1 MDNINSSL
9 FDAAAAAE
17 QKTLSSAF
25 HNLQLMCN
33 QRSSRK
39 RNVEDKDKS
48 SVSCNPRRS
57 RRLML
62 KSAADHSINQLPA
75 PAPAPVPAAPAP
87 ENRKKKSEVPG
98 DIGPAK
104 LNLSKLLPFK
114 NEKLVGCA
122 TLILQDHSLQYNQ
135 NWHDWRILK
144 IVEAVRAKHSEKR
157 DKNGVG
163 KTTFEGHLLS
173 TPCHRRVNGI
183 RTLKPYTKWYRGK
196 LWVPLIRPLPKPDHY
211 TRGADEL
218 SVKVVQELKLWYKGG
233 DDTIPLV
240 PPERHGCDIRSRYKP
255 FSDKRAGTDEEIITP
270 GTDPVYLDLDKFSD
284 SDFGFLKDCA
294 TLAMHDHLIQIG
306 TKKWRD
312 WCLEIVEA
320 RREGLGGVAGYNYY
334 LTFQAHCYGKDERTL
349 EAEVWDGKAQ
359 RRVNR
364 FRAIMP
370 RTTYCVPRQ
379 VMDLFKLGAISS
391 SRKN

>member
-1 MDNINSSL
+1 MKIR
-9 FDAAAAAE
+9 AP
-17 QKTLSSAF
+17 TLQMWRHGYS
-25 HNLQLMCN
+25 N
-33 QRSSRK
+33 
-39 RNVEDKDKS
+39 
-48 SVSCNPRRS
+48 
-57 RRLML
+57 
-62 KSAADHSINQLPA
+62 
-75 PAPAPVPAAPAP
+75 
-87 ENRKKKSEVPG
+87 
-98 DIGPAK
+98 
-104 LNLSKLLPFK
+104 
-114 NEKLVGCA
+114 
-122 TLILQDHSLQYNQ
+122 NQ

-157 DKNGVG
+157 DENGVG

-183 RTLKPYTKWYRGK
+183 RTLKPYTKWY
-196 LWVPLIRPLPKPDHY
+196 LRPLPKPDHY

-255 FSDKRAGTDEEIITP
+255 FSDKRIITP
-270 GTDPVYLDLDKFSD
+270 GTDSVYLELDKFSD

-334 LTFQAHCYGKDERTL
+334 LTFQAHYYGKDERTL

-370 RTTYCVPRQ
+370 RTTYWYPGR
-379 VMDLFKLGAISS
+379 LWISS
-391 SRKN
+391 N